1 MVSNRS
7 EFNILTKI
15 LNENRDFVKNDLE
28 TCLTKG
34 GILKP
39 LNEHVTLGDIKGDKK
54 AIWSVLVLYGLLT
67 AERVSDQLYKLTVP
81 NISNGLYIVK
91 LLLLWK
97 GRVLSPEQVAKGG
110 YTTVPETLTSLQE
123 LHGLILKNILAEEA
137 AKFSAAE
144 SKKTSTKS
152 ASSTLS
158 SHAAI
163 ASALPATGVMPKTT
177 PALALSETSSTPIS
191 SQSSVTERKIV
202 DVVKKSSKPDDFGKT
217 LSGLRGAFR

>member
-202 DVVKKSSKPDDFGKT
+202 DVAKKSSKPDDFGKT